1 MPDPGSSGSVASAEA
16 VVDANGEVV
25 GLRITD
31 RGSYF
36 FGSSTQSST
45 IHSDFQN
52 VEIDL
57 DDGSVLS
64 AKIIWQ
70 EDNTTGS
77 YFVSGF
83 EQLTTLNGQIQV
95 LQPRQILVISFPSQ
109 LVPKLFLI
117 TEMQMEIC

>member
-1 MPDPGSSGSVASAEA
+1 MPDLDQVVPLPLEA

-25 GLRITD
+25 GLRITI
-31 RGSYF
+31 GVVIF
-36 FGSSTQSST
+36 LVLPLNQAQFIVT
-45 IHSDFQN
+45 FQN

-83 EQLTTLNGQIQV
+83 EQLTTLNGQNT
-95 LQPRQILVISFPSQ
+95 SSSTTN
-109 LVPKLFLI
+109 KSW
-117 TEMQMEIC
+117 